1 MTKPQIKER
10 LLRWV
15 AVPAL
20 AAVLAGLAVLQY
32 RWSGQVSEA
41 TLAQMQSNL
50 HISLMG
56 FRQDFARELG
66 SVAVEI
72 RTVVDGSSAIQPAEL
87 KEQFHHWQQTTAH
100 PNLVSHIYLWQD
112 PAHQQPL
119 RFDPA
124 SDQFE
129 RVPWPAEF
137 DQMQAR
143 LLEIT
148 AQFHPP
154 AGGTGGP
161 NMRRGSY
168 RRPEFGGARNF
179 GADNRRNPRG
189 RGPGMRGRMAD
200 ALTPWAIDQSIPALS
215 YPVRGHTPSGGPASR
230 AEVTWLIIQLN
241 PSVLA
246 KEIFPELAQKYFRG
260 SSGMEYHVA
269 VRGAGKDG
277 EHVLYSTDPGFG
289 EDKSLPVDATL
300 NLIGPPLGHGGPS
313 DAGMEL
319 FAVPMRPA
327 PSDHGQP
334 PDERRLAALERMPR
348 LEPFHYADSHGIWQI
363 TAKHKSGSVEAAVG
377 ALRRRNLMASFGVLG
392 VLAVTMG
399 LILMASQ
406 RARRLARLQMDF
418 VAGIS
423 HELRTPLAVI
433 SSAAENIAH
442 GVVEDKQQLV
452 RYGNTIVK
460 QSRQLTQLVEQ
471 VLLFA
476 ASQQSQRRYGLGP
489 VSIAEVVDAALEGTS
504 ATVMAA
510 GFEVERRV
518 EAGLPPVNADFT
530 ALVQS
535 LQNLITNA
543 VKYGGDNRWLRVSAT
558 AVKDNGRT
566 EEIDLGVEDR
576 GIGISKPEIKHI
588 FEPFYRSP
596 AVSESGI
603 HGTGLGLPLARTIV
617 EAMGGRLTAESE
629 LGKGSSFTIH
639 LPVAEERG
647 LKETES
653 AADKPAGAE
662 PDFSS

>member
-1 MTKPQIKER
+1 
-10 LLRWV
+10 
-15 AVPAL
+15 
-20 AAVLAGLAVLQY
+20 
-32 RWSGQVSEA
+32 
-41 TLAQMQSNL
+41 
-50 HISLMG
+50 
-56 FRQDFARELG
+56 
-66 SVAVEI
+66 
-72 RTVVDGSSAIQPAEL
+72 
-87 KEQFHHWQQTTAH
+87 
-100 PNLVSHIYLWQD
+100 
-112 PAHQQPL
+112 
-119 RFDPA
+119 
-124 SDQFE
+124 
-129 RVPWPAEF
+129 
-137 DQMQAR
+137 
-143 LLEIT
+143 
-148 AQFHPP
+148 
-154 AGGTGGP
+154 
-161 NMRRGSY
+161 
-168 RRPEFGGARNF
+168 
-179 GADNRRNPRG
+179 
-189 RGPGMRGRMAD
+189 
-200 ALTPWAIDQSIPALS
+200 
-215 YPVRGHTPSGGPASR
+215 
-230 AEVTWLIIQLN
+230 
-241 PSVLA
+241 
-246 KEIFPELAQKYFRG
+246 
-260 SSGMEYHVA
+260 
-269 VRGAGKDG
+269 
-277 EHVLYSTDPGFG
+277 
-289 EDKSLPVDATL
+289 
-300 NLIGPPLGHGGPS
+300 
-313 DAGMEL
+313 
-319 FAVPMRPA
+319 
-327 PSDHGQP
+327 
-334 PDERRLAALERMPR
+334 MPR
-348 LEPFHYADSHGIWQI
+348 FEPFHYADSHGIWQI

-489 VSIAEVVDAALEGTS
+489 VNIAEVVDAALEGTS
-504 ATVMAA
+504 ATVIAA
-510 GFEVERRV
+510 GFTVERRV

-543 VKYGGDNRWLRVSAT
+543 VKYGGENRWLRVSAT
-558 AVKDNGRT
+558 AVKDKGRT
-566 EEIDLGVEDR
+566 EEVDLAVEDR

-647 LKETES
+647 LKETQERGRQAGRRGAGFLFMTERILLVEDEEDLRMTLS
-653 AADKPAGAE
+653 DRLKAEGYALETAADGEEGLRKAVEGAYDLIVLDVMLPKKNGFDVCRDVRKAGIVTPIVMLTARGQLVDKVLGLKIGADDYLTKPFEVLELLARIEAHIRRGTAQPKGADVLQFGPIRIDLKGTTVFRNSKVVPLSARE
-662 PDFSS
+662 FRLLRYFAQNPGTTLSREVLLKEVWGYNEDTFTRTVDVHVGSLRQKLEKDPKQPALIITVPGLGYKFVA